1 MRLFNLF
8 KGTKAE
14 QEFSESILAKQELLD
29 LIVKTVKEYFDS
41 LGLNAFIQ
49 EYTEKVIRKSYSDKT
64 REILINEISS
74 EKFID
79 AVIERINRKQLY
91 GNPNQKR

>member
-8 KGTKAE
+8 KGTKAK
-14 QEFSESILAKQELLD
+14 QGFSESILAKQELLD

-49 EYTEKVIRKSYSDKT
+49 EYTEKVIKKSHSDKT

-91 GNPNQKR
+91 VNPNQKR

>member
-1 MRLFNLF
+1 MRLFSLF